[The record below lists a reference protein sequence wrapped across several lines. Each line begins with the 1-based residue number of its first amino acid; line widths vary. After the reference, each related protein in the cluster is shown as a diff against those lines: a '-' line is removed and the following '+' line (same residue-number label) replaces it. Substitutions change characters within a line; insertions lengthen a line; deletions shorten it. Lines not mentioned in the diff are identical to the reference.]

1 MAHNEIH
8 VAAPPEAVFAVLSD
22 PRSFARWVVGSRE
35 IRAADPGWPAPGT
48 TFDHAVGAGPFLLS
62 DSTTVQ
68 TSEPPHLLR
77 MLVRARPLTQAV
89 VTLQIQPEAGG
100 SRIVMDEHAADRRSL
115 ILFNPLG
122 EPLVRVRNAE
132 SLRRLRRLAEGA
144 EQIPGGALPPRGAA
158 TDAAITGSS
167 APASV

>member
-1 MAHNEIH
+1 M
-8 VAAPPEAVFAVLSD
+8 
-22 PRSFARWVVGSRE
+22 
-35 IRAADPGWPAPGT
+35 
-48 TFDHAVGAGPFLLS
+48 
-62 DSTTVQ
+62 
-68 TSEPPHLLR
+68 
-77 MLVRARPLTQAV
+77 
-89 VTLQIQPEAGG
+89 TLQIQPEAGG